1 MNMVR
6 KGVVSVNSIVRL
18 NESNYDEIFTLSQFA
33 FQYELTEEELQS
45 KREEAERH
53 IIWGIMDHQKI
64 AAKLHLIPLS
74 VKMNGASIPMGG
86 ISSVATWPEYRRKG
100 MVKDLLTHALR
111 KMKENGQ
118 LVSYLHPFSVPF
130 YRKYGWEMAFAKKK
144 YEIPMERIRK
154 DWDASGYV
162 KRGVTDI
169 STFNTI
175 YHTYTKQFN
184 GSLIR
189 DEKWWKQRVW
199 KNNPLKVV
207 AYNQEH
213 KPDGYLIFSVKDRVF
228 KVDEIAYGSLNGLKI
243 LLQFM
248 ANHDSMADQIQMDV
262 PENDHLAV
270 LLDEPRFEQKITPYF
285 MARIVDVN
293 AFLKQYVSQLR
304 LKDISLPLYV
314 LDDFVSENSGTY
326 YLKEVD
332 GKMDVIYQKG
342 IVENNKGIS
351 CNIQQLTTMFFGY
364 KRPMELYQLG
374 LIGGNNEDI
383 KNLEELI
390 PSKQTYFP
398 DFF

>member
-1 MNMVR
+1 M
-6 KGVVSVNSIVRL
+6 
-18 NESNYDEIFTLSQFA
+18 
-33 FQYELTEEELQS
+33 
-45 KREEAERH
+45 
-53 IIWGIMDHQKI
+53 
-64 AAKLHLIPLS
+64 
-74 VKMNGASIPMGG
+74 
-86 ISSVATWPEYRRKG
+86 
-100 MVKDLLTHALR
+100 
-111 KMKENGQ
+111 
-118 LVSYLHPFSVPF
+118 
-130 YRKYGWEMAFAKKK
+130 
-144 YEIPMERIRK
+144 
-154 DWDASGYV
+154 
-162 KRGVTDI
+162 
-169 STFNTI
+169 
-175 YHTYTKQFN
+175 
-184 GSLIR
+184 
-189 DEKWWKQRVW
+189 
-199 KNNPLKVV
+199 

-374 LIGGNNEDI
+374 LIDGNNEDI